1 MRLGE
6 DEARARLAAQDH
18 GVLCTV
24 HRERGVDAVPVVY
37 VLDDGYV
44 GVPIDRVKP
53 KASSRLQRERN
64 LEADPRATL
73 LVDHWDRDDWSQL
86 WWVRVDGT
94 GEVVDPIASVH
105 ADALAAK
112 YAQYRETR
120 PAGAC
125 IVVSD
130 LRYRGWRYTAAE
142 SGRRL

>member
-1 MRLGE
+1 MDDAELRERVSSARVGRLATVSPDGRPHVVPVCFALVG
-6 DEARARLAAQDH
+6 DELVTAVDAKPKSTAALARLAN
-18 GVLCTV
+18 VLA
-24 HRERGVDAVPVVY
+24 HPPV
-37 VLDDGYV
+37 
-44 GVPIDRVKP
+44 
-53 KASSRLQRERN
+53 
-64 LEADPRATL
+64 TL
-73 LVDHWDRDDWSQL
+73 LVDHYDDDWSQL

-94 GEVVDPIASVH
+94 GEVLDPIAPVH